1 MTHAIDHP
9 SHNPDT
15 PDNPHRCDDLRQL
28 RPEVN
33 PLAPNIRLVVTDMDG
48 TLLRPNHHLP
58 EGLEPILQA
67 MARRNIVFAPASGR
81 QCAALAAQF
90 PAVPGHSLIIAENGT
105 NVVMDGELIYS
116 SPLDPQVVRRTIIRV
131 RELRAAGIDCAAV
144 VCHPECGYVER
155 DDEPFLREVTP
166 YYLSHEVTTDLLDT
180 HNGAVCEGAVKV
192 AIHCFD
198 DAETV
203 LAPRVA
209 DFAELCQVTVSGQH
223 WIDMSNVGTNK
234 GSALS
239 QVQGRLGISRDE
251 TVVFGDY
258 LNDLAMMDCATMSFA
273 MANAHPQVID
283 KAAYLAPPNTEDG
296 VVQVLSALLG
306 L

>member
-15 PDNPHRCDDLRQL
+15 PDNPHRCDDLRRL

-81 QCAALAAQF
+81 QCAALTAQF

-203 LAPRVA
+203 LAPRMA

-283 KAAYLAPPNTEDG
+283 KAAYLAP
-296 VVQVLSALLG
+296 
-306 L
+306 

>member
-1 MTHAIDHP
+1 M
-9 SHNPDT
+9 
-15 PDNPHRCDDLRQL
+15 
-28 RPEVN
+28 
-33 PLAPNIRLVVTDMDG
+33 APNIRLVVTDMDG

-81 QCAALAAQF
+81 QCAALTAQF

-203 LAPRVA
+203 LAPRMA

-223 WIDMSNVGTNK
+223 WIDMSHVGTNK

>member
-1 MTHAIDHP
+1 M
-9 SHNPDT
+9 
-15 PDNPHRCDDLRQL
+15 
-28 RPEVN
+28 
-33 PLAPNIRLVVTDMDG
+33 APNIRLVVTDMDG

-81 QCAALAAQF
+81 QCAALTAQF

-209 DFAELCQVTVSGQH
+209 DLAELCQVTVSGQH
-223 WIDMSNVGTNK
+223 WVDMSHAGANK
-234 GSALS
+234 GAALS
-239 QVQGRLGISRDE
+239 QVQDRLGISRDE